1 MLNMLLKSCAAF
13 VKYNSIFINGFS
25 FLFPTFNHHFQT
37 QLPHHFL
44 SAAAA
49 CLWVIAQVYRQKWHE
64 SRSVG
69 TRDLDPL
76 LRVLVPVTPAQ
87 LQLHTPVMISHT
99 ISLNEFSFLSS
110 PCQGHIHLDYWFATD
125 SHKRVS
131 QNLERSKFNLKTI
144 HGLTFFDVPC
154 PLIFQTSLLSSIIE
168 LSGNR
173 NSFCTLT
180 FKYLT

>member
-76 LRVLVPVTPAQ
+76 LRALVPVTPAQ

-110 PCQGHIHLDYWFATD
+110 PCQGHIHSIT
-125 SHKRVS
+125 
-131 QNLERSKFNLKTI
+131 
-144 HGLTFFDVPC
+144 GLP
-154 PLIFQTSLLSSIIE
+154 QTHIRGFHRIWRDLSSIWKQYMVWRS
-168 LSGNR
+168 LM
-173 NSFCTLT
+173 FLA
-180 FKYLT
+180 L